1 MSHEEIDIAS
11 FFFFLHTELWA
22 SKGTLVLAIQIRNF
36 LYSAAFSHHFLT
48 ASQHELYPADMVA
61 ISNGRIDLFILSWI
75 FAGM

>member
-11 FFFFLHTELWA
+11 FKKKKYRTVWA

-36 LYSAAFSHHFLT
+36 LYSADFSHHFLT